1 MTEPTQPD
9 TTASKPTSEP
19 APAGAYTPAVWQ
31 PLLEAIP
38 IGAAVLSADGTV
50 LGFNPVFKR
59 LVAKNGLEPG
69 VSLRD
74 AVSPAQLEQCGQILD
89 AVAAGAARQF
99 EWPIATG
106 DGQTLWVLV
115 NLRPLAALDGA
126 VCVTLTDV
134 SSRYEL
140 EESLAEHACY
150 LEEKNDE
157 IEQLLFA
164 VSHDLK
170 TPLTCLE
177 GYFTLLI
184 EDLDEDLLARSGIAK
199 TVEGVE
205 RSIERVEQMVHDLL
219 ELSRIGRI
227 DMGPKNVQVEP
238 IVRDVVESLTP
249 TIQQKEIDVRVNTP
263 LPTVRCNLHR
273 LFQLLENLVGNA
285 VKYIGEPEK
294 PFIEIG
300 WRRKDEGSPIYIR
313 DNGIGIDPAD
323 HHRVFQVFQR
333 AATRDAEGTG
343 IGLAIC
349 KRIVESF
356 GGKIWLESE
365 LGKGSTFLVSL
376 PVV

>member
-1 MTEPTQPD
+1 MSDRTTSDRTTSHASGPIPD
-9 TTASKPTSEP
+9 GTYA
-19 APAGAYTPAVWQ
+19 PAVWQ

-50 LGFNPVFKR
+50 LGFNPLFQR
-59 LVAKNGLEPG
+59 LVAKEILEPG
-69 VSLRD
+69 MCLSD
-74 AVSPAQLEQCGQILD
+74 AVSPAQLEQCNQILA
-89 AVAAGAARQF
+89 AVAAGASRQF
-99 EWPIATG
+99 EWPISSG

-115 NLRPLAALDGA
+115 NLQPLAALDGT

-150 LEEKNDE
+150 LEEKNEE

-177 GYFTLLI
+177 GYFTLLM
-184 EDLDEDLLARSGIAK
+184 EDLDDELLEQQGIAK
-199 TVEGVE
+199 SVEGVE

-219 ELSRIGRI
+219 ELSRIGRV

-238 IVRDVVESLTP
+238 IIREVIEGLTP
-249 TIQQKEIDVRVNTP
+249 TIQQKGIDVRVIPP

-285 VKYIGEPEK
+285 VKYIGKPEK

-300 WRRKDEGSPIYIR
+300 WREKDEGSPIYIR
-313 DNGIGIDPAD
+313 DNGIGIDPVD
-323 HHRVFQVFQR
+323 HQRVFQVFQR

-356 GGKIWLESE
+356 AGRIWIDSE

-376 PVV
+376 PIV